1 MGEPLPRL
9 EKGLI
14 TMRTMLPNRREALL
28 FTLAAA
34 TTRGVAAAAPVVPP
48 FSSAPPGTGV
58 APGWQHQ
65 GLPKVERRNN
75 FEIVDDGGRRVLRV
89 RSSSSAS
96 SWLARPTGDSGA
108 RPSLQWQW
116 KVSRAV
122 TGSDVETKQGDD
134 YAARLYVLFDL
145 PASRLSLGDR
155 LKLQAARTLSGVD
168 VPAAALCYVWGR
180 AQPAGAT
187 AWNPYTNR
195 LRMIV
200 VDSGDALAMQWR
212 TVKRDLRRDWEEAF
226 GGAMPPISAIAVG
239 ADTDN
244 TGESVEA
251 WFSDIVL
258 ADAA

>member
-1 MGEPLPRL
+1 MEAQ
-9 EKGLI
+9 LI
-14 TMRTMLPNRREALL
+14 VGHVQRNSPALANRRQMML

-34 TTRGVAAAAPVVPP
+34 TQARVAAADVLAVPP
-48 FSSAPPGTGV
+48 FSAAPTGPGP

-65 GLPKVERRNN
+65 ALPKVERPNS
-75 FEIVDDGGRRVLRV
+75 FEIVADGGRHVLRV

-96 SWLARPTGDSGA
+96 PWIARLAGEAGPRPI
-108 RPSLQWQW
+108 LQWQW

-122 TGSDVETKQGDD
+122 AGSDVTLKQGDD

-145 PASRLSLGDR
+145 PSSRLSLADR
-155 LKLQAARTLSGVD
+155 LRLQAARALSGSEL
-168 VPAAALCYVWGR
+168 PAAGLCYVWGR
-180 AQPAGAT
+180 AQPPGSI

-200 VDSGDALAMQWR
+200 LDSGDGLAMQWR
-212 TVKRDLRRDWEEAF
+212 TVRRDLRRDWEAAF
-226 GGAMPPISAIAVG
+226 GGAMPPLTAIAVG

-251 WFSDIVL
+251 WFSDIFI
-258 ADAA
+258 AETP